1 MKMKITKSQLRKVI
15 SETISNAVNEAH
27 GLDREDKKALQKF
40 IKTVEDKNIKRILR
54 FVVKSNVL
62 VDKTQDITKRK
73 NKKKK

>member
-1 MKMKITKSQLRKVI
+1 MKITKGQLKTLI

-27 GLDREDKKALQKF
+27 GLDKDDKKALKDF

>member
-1 MKMKITKSQLRKVI
+1 MKITKGQLKTLI

-27 GLDREDKKALQKF
+27 GLDKDDKKALRKF
-40 IKTVEDKNIKRILR
+40 IKTVEDKNIKRILN

>member
-1 MKMKITKSQLRKVI
+1 MKITKGQLKTLI

-27 GLDREDKKALQKF
+27 GLDKDDKKALEKF